1 MTKTHLQRKLWQKF
15 GVFDVILYI
24 LLALITF
31 SMLFPFWNAVVLSF
45 NDGKDAQVGG
55 IYFWPRVFTLSN
67 YEQVFTNTAI
77 WQAFFVSILR
87 TILGVLT
94 TLIVTPLFAYA
105 VSKPYLKFR
114 RLYMALMLIS
124 MYFNGGIIPTY
135 LVIKNLGLLN
145 NFLVYIVTWMFNA
158 FYATIF
164 LSFFRGLPTSLFESA
179 KLDGAGEWDIYF
191 RIVAP
196 LSKPVMAAVGLFVA
210 VNHWNA
216 WNDNLLYVK
225 DENLNTLSFLFVKMI
240 KAQESLEGLAA
251 QTGVGEL
258 SKLASVST
266 TSIQLATMMIAVIPI
281 ICVYP
286 FVQKHFASGMMIGS
300 IKG

>member
-1 MTKTHLQRKLWQKF
+1 MKQKTERKLWQKF
-15 GVFDVILYI
+15 GAFDIVIYI
-24 LLALITF
+24 ILAIITF

-45 NDGKDAQVGG
+45 NEGQDAQLGG
-55 IYFWPRVFTLSN
+55 IYFWPRKFTLAN
-67 YEQVFTNTAI
+67 YEKVFADQTI
-77 WQAFFVSILR
+77 WGAFSVSVIR
-87 TILGVLT
+87 TILGTAT

-105 VSKPYLKFR
+105 LSKPYLKFR
-114 RLYMALMLIS
+114 KFYMGIMLVS
-124 MYFNGGIIPTY
+124 MYFTGGMIPTY
-135 LVIKNLGLLN
+135 LVIKSLHLINS
-145 NFLVYIVTWMFNA
+145 FWVYIVTWMFNA

-179 KLDGAGEWDIYF
+179 KIDGAGEWTIF
-191 RIVAP
+191 FKLAIP
-196 LSKPVMAAVGLFVA
+196 LSKSVMAAVGLFVA

-216 WNDNLLYVK
+216 WQDNLLYIK
-225 DENLNTLSFLFVKMI
+225 KEELNTLSFLFVKMI

-258 SKLASVST
+258 SKLADVSST
-266 TSIQLATMMIAVIPI
+266 TIQLATMMISVIPI

-286 FVQKHFASGMMIGS
+286 FVQKYFASGMMIGS

>member
-1 MTKTHLQRKLWQKF
+1 MKQKSERKLWQKF
-15 GVFDVILYI
+15 GVFDVIIYI
-24 LLALITF
+24 LLALITV

-45 NDGKDAQVGG
+45 NEGKDAQMGG
-55 IYFWPRVFTLSN
+55 IYFWPREFTLQNYEKVFTDP
-67 YEQVFTNTAI
+67 AI
-77 WQAFFVSILR
+77 WRAFFVSVVR
-87 TILGVLT
+87 TILGTVT

-105 VSKPYLKFR
+105 LSKPHLKFR
-114 RLYMALMLIS
+114 KFYMVIMLVS
-124 MYFNGGIIPTY
+124 MYFNGGMIPTY

-164 LSFFRGLPTSLFESA
+164 LSFFRGLPNSLFESA
-179 KLDGAGEWDIYF
+179 KIDGAGEWTIF
-191 RIVAP
+191 FKIAIP

-258 SKLASVST
+258 SKLANVSST
-266 TSIQLATMMIAVIPI
+266 TIQLATMMVAVIPI
-281 ICVYP
+281 LCVYP
-286 FVQKHFASGMMIGS
+286 FVQKYFTSGMMIGS